1 MKSAKEFKERIKTD
15 PEFKDKFKGIQ
26 DVNEAIRIAK
36 ENGYDLKNC
45 SPQEEQELTEDMLEN
60 VAGGKNTT
68 KTQVKT
74 HIPSNVVVVTDPNDP
89 EKKTIIPI

>member
-36 ENGYDLKNC
+36 ENGYDLKNF
-45 SPQEEQELTEDMLEN
+45 
-60 VAGGKNTT
+60 
-68 KTQVKT
+68 
-74 HIPSNVVVVTDPNDP
+74 IF
-89 EKKTIIPI
+89 I

>member
-1 MKSAKEFKERIKTD
+1 MTSAKEFKERIKTD

-60 VAGGKNTT
+60 VAGGKNDVEITRDIYY
-68 KTQVKT
+68 VDENG
-74 HIPSNVVVVTDPNDP
+74 NVLF
-89 EKKTIIPI
+89 

>member
-60 VAGGKNTT
+60 VAGGKNDVEITRDIYY
-68 KTQVKT
+68 VDENG
-74 HIPSNVVVVTDPNDP
+74 NVLF
-89 EKKTIIPI
+89 